1 MFLRQKKETKRKISF
16 FMATALVFSLIPAP
30 SMVNAEETLK
40 ATLQGS
46 VGNATIKFN
55 NNAVVSGNS
64 ISISSE
70 GTATITVEANN
81 GYIFNSEN
89 DVTLL
94 AETIVEPDETTK
106 PSVTPSTEPTD
117 EPSVTPSTEPTS
129 GPSVTPSTEP
139 TNEPSVTPSTEPTNE
154 PSVTPSTEPTSGPS
168 VTPSAEPTSGP
179 SVTPSAEPTSG
190 PSVTPSTEPASGP
203 SVTASGGA
211 AKVAA
216 YSIRTA
222 VADASLN
229 KTKTVITFTLSGIT
243 ENILVRLSGNATKAA
258 DDTKSHTVKFNSS
271 LIKAS
276 YEAICDEEKLQTNS
290 SVTGG
295 SIISLNVIAGNNC
308 IFKEAPVVMVNGSNA
323 ELTPNKTKTSYS
335 VKNGIKITSDTTID
349 ISGKAFEKYNV
360 TIKDASGTL
369 KNATLTATY
378 NNKEFTGGEVLE
390 GDTVILKITPEAGY
404 AFNTIPIV
412 KAGTVNV
419 PAGNFEKTAGGA
431 YNVSVTIKADT
442 ELSVSGEAELQKITD
457 ASPAGNAN
465 NASLEE
471 TNFKDE
477 KILES
482 FLDAFAN
489 NSSVNEET
497 AKKIKEAVSKSEA
510 YIQASINVTGASAEA
525 KTEANTL
532 IKENASIGIDADNL
546 TDENSA
552 FLDITLESICKKVSD
567 NSTMASIIVEKL
579 DNKIAVTM
587 DLPAFKKVSGN
598 KNKNYIVI
606 RIHGSKAEKLP
617 DNDVIV
623 NEDTGKIKF
632 FSDKFST
639 YVITFEDKET
649 PSATPSN
656 TPAGT
661 TKPVIPSVYNPVGGG
676 SSTSTATPV
685 PSTTPVPSATP
696 GTEPSKT
703 PDAASSPAP
712 GTTDTAK
719 PSENP
724 AEPGTTNRPG
734 ATPEATKQPSID
746 DGKNVS
752 SSSKIKVGKN
762 VTISNTKYKVTS
774 ISGTKAVQFTS
785 AKKNAKKVVIPS
797 TVKIS
802 GKKFKVTSIANNALK
817 GNKKIT
823 KLTIGTN
830 INKIGKN
837 AFKGCSS
844 LKSITIKSK
853 KLTAKK
859 TGKNA
864 FKGINK
870 KAVIKVPKAKTKA
883 YKKIIKSKG
892 APKTI
897 KVKK

>member
-139 TNEPSVTPSTEPTNE
+139 TNEPSVTPSTEPT
-154 PSVTPSTEPTSGPS
+154 SGPS
-168 VTPSAEPTSGP
+168 VTPS
-179 SVTPSAEPTSG
+179 
-190 PSVTPSTEPASGP
+190 
-203 SVTASGGA
+203 GGA
-211 AKVAA
+211 TKVAA
-216 YSIRTA
+216 YSLRTA

-229 KTKTVITFTLSGIT
+229 ETKTVITFTLSGIT

-335 VKNGIKITSDTTID
+335 VKNGIKITSDTTIY

-390 GDTVILKITPEAGY
+390 CDTVILKITPEAGY

-419 PAGNFEKTAGGA
+419 PAGNF
-431 YNVSVTIKADT
+431 
-442 ELSVSGEAELQKITD
+442 
-457 ASPAGNAN
+457 
-465 NASLEE
+465 
-471 TNFKDE
+471 
-477 KILES
+477 
-482 FLDAFAN
+482 
-489 NSSVNEET
+489 
-497 AKKIKEAVSKSEA
+497 
-510 YIQASINVTGASAEA
+510 
-525 KTEANTL
+525 
-532 IKENASIGIDADNL
+532 
-546 TDENSA
+546 
-552 FLDITLESICKKVSD
+552 
-567 NSTMASIIVEKL
+567 
-579 DNKIAVTM
+579 
-587 DLPAFKKVSGN
+587 
-598 KNKNYIVI
+598 
-606 RIHGSKAEKLP
+606 
-617 DNDVIV
+617 
-623 NEDTGKIKF
+623 
-632 FSDKFST
+632 
-639 YVITFEDKET
+639 
-649 PSATPSN
+649 
-656 TPAGT
+656 
-661 TKPVIPSVYNPVGGG
+661 
-676 SSTSTATPV
+676 
-685 PSTTPVPSATP
+685 
-696 GTEPSKT
+696 
-703 PDAASSPAP
+703 
-712 GTTDTAK
+712 
-719 PSENP
+719 
-724 AEPGTTNRPG
+724 
-734 ATPEATKQPSID
+734 
-746 DGKNVS
+746 
-752 SSSKIKVGKN
+752 
-762 VTISNTKYKVTS
+762 
-774 ISGTKAVQFTS
+774 
-785 AKKNAKKVVIPS
+785 
-797 TVKIS
+797 
-802 GKKFKVTSIANNALK
+802 
-817 GNKKIT
+817 
-823 KLTIGTN
+823 
-830 INKIGKN
+830 
-837 AFKGCSS
+837 
-844 LKSITIKSK
+844 
-853 KLTAKK
+853 
-859 TGKNA
+859 
-864 FKGINK
+864 
-870 KAVIKVPKAKTKA
+870 
-883 YKKIIKSKG
+883 
-892 APKTI
+892 
-897 KVKK
+897 

>member
-55 NNAVVSGNS
+55 NQAVVSGNS

-89 DVTLL
+89 DVTLS

-106 PSVTPSTEPTD
+106 
-117 EPSVTPSTEPTS
+117 
-129 GPSVTPSTEP
+129 PSVTPSTEP

-179 SVTPSAEPTSG
+179 SVTPSTEPTSG
-190 PSVTPSTEPASGP
+190 PSVTTSTEPASGP

-211 AKVAA
+211 TKVAA
-216 YSIRTA
+216 YSLRTA

-229 KTKTVITFTLSGIT
+229 ETKTVITFTLSGIT

-276 YEAICDEEKLQTNS
+276 YEAICDGEKLQTNS

-295 SIISLNVIAGNNC
+295 SIVSLNVIAGNNC
-308 IFKEAPVVMVNGSNA
+308 IFKEAPVVMVNGSNV

-335 VKNGIKITSDTTID
+335 VKSGIEITSDTTID

-360 TIKDASGTL
+360 TIKDASDTL
-369 KNATLTATY
+369 ENATLTATY

-390 GDTVILKITPEAGY
+390 GDTVILKITPETGY
-404 AFNTIPIV
+404 AFNNIPIV
-412 KAGTVNV
+412 KAGTVDV
-419 PAGNFEKTAGGA
+419 PADNFEKTAGGA
-431 YNVSVTIKADT
+431 YNVSVTIKAAT
-442 ELSVSGEAELQKITD
+442 ELSVSGKAELQKITD
-457 ASPAGNAN
+457 ASPEDNAN
-465 NASLEE
+465 NASLAE
-471 TNFKDE
+471 TDFTDE

-489 NSSVNEET
+489 NSSVNAET
-497 AKKIKEAVSKSEA
+497 AKKIKEAVIKSEA

-567 NSTMASIIVEKL
+567 NSTMASITVEKL

-639 YVITFEDKET
+639 YVITFEDKDKET

-661 TKPVIPSVYNPVGGG
+661 TKPVIPPVYNPVGGG
-676 SSTSTATPV
+676 SSSTSTA
-685 PSTTPVPSATP
+685 TPVPSATP

-703 PDAASSPAP
+703 PDVALSPAP

-870 KAVIKVPKAKTKA
+870 KAVIKVPKAKTKS

-897 KVKK
+897 KIKK